1 MHPLLRAAG
10 QGHADGPAD
19 GGPVPFQLGQV
30 EAAGRGEEARKGKD
44 EIKIILYF
52 EQSLALKHF
61 FMMSELFFSE
71 TNLKEKI
78 EMEKKEKEEEA
89 GNKNE
94 N

>member
-1 MHPLLRAAG
+1 M
-10 QGHADGPAD
+10 
-19 GGPVPFQLGQV
+19 
-30 EAAGRGEEARKGKD
+30 
-44 EIKIILYF
+44 YF

>member
-1 MHPLLRAAG
+1 
-10 QGHADGPAD
+10 
-19 GGPVPFQLGQV
+19 
-30 EAAGRGEEARKGKD
+30 
-44 EIKIILYF
+44 
-52 EQSLALKHF
+52 
-61 FMMSELFFSE
+61 MMSELFFSE